1 MYVKQFL
8 FNKMVHV
15 EDSDFNLEN
24 DSKKNDKNSEKVV
37 VKLKQFVVNNKNF

>member
-1 MYVKQFL
+1 
-8 FNKMVHV
+8 MVHV

-37 VKLKQFVVNNKNF
+37 VKLKQFVVIFSL